1 MYEYFDIHSK
11 HFVGRKNPFLFVF
24 VLILIA
30 LTHTL
35 IALAHTLIALAHTL
49 IALALLNSTEK
60 MRRLQY
66 I

>member
-1 MYEYFDIHSK
+1 MYEYFNIHSK

-35 IALAHTLIALAHTL
+35 IALAH
-49 IALALLNSTEK
+49 LNNAEK
-60 MRRLQY
+60 MHQL
-66 I
+66 